1 MRLSNKFSINRKL
14 ILILVIT
21 IILGAIVINPEVYIT
36 SCLNGIMVW
45 ATVVL
50 PALLPFMFFTKTL
63 TELGVTDIL
72 ASKFKLFPKI
82 FKVPSLAIYVFILSI
97 LSGYPVGAK
106 IISEL
111 YQNKVIKQTE
121 AVRMCSFC
129 STSGP
134 LFIIGTVG
142 AEMFLCKGAGFII
155 FIAHILGA
163 ICNGLLFRNY
173 KRKEKFFD
181 IVNKPKSPEPIDS
194 ILSSTIYD
202 SVISILLVGGYIA
215 LFFMIID
222 ILSNFYIL
230 SFLSDAIGYIFG
242 LIGLGTD
249 ASVGFVSGIVEVT
262 RGCLDLSASS
272 ASLSVLCVLACGV
285 ISWGGFSTHFQALT
299 FLKKC
304 DMKFSLYTLQKL
316 CHAIFAMIICTILVL
331 IFPIG

>member
-1 MRLSNKFSINRKL
+1 MKIIEIKKSYIFLSFVVLLL
-14 ILILVIT
+14 IF
-21 IILGAIVINPEVYIT
+21 AIAFNPEVYMQST
-36 SCLNGIMVW
+36 LNGILVW
-45 ATVVL
+45 ATAVV
-50 PALLPFMFFTKTL
+50 PALFPFFFLTKFL
-63 TELGVTDIL
+63 TQLGFVEQLARFFSPVT
-72 ASKFKLFPKI
+72 KKLFN
-82 FKVPSLAIYVFILSI
+82 VSGVSSYVFLMSVI
-97 LSGYPVGAK
+97 SGYPVGAK

-181 IVNKPKSPEPIDS
+181 IGSKTKNPEPIDS

-230 SFLSDAIGYIFG
+230 SFLSNAVGYVFG
-242 LIGLGTD
+242 LLGIGAD
-249 ASVGFVSGIVEVT
+249 ASVGFISGIVEVT
-262 RGCLDLSASS
+262 RGCLDLSTSS
-272 ASLSVLCVLACGV
+272 ASLPVLCVLACGV

-304 DMKFSLYTLQKL
+304 NMKFSLYTLQKL
-316 CHAIFAMIICTILVL
+316 CHAIFAMITCTILVL
-331 IFPIG
+331 IFPLN